1 MKDKIFILMG
11 LILLL
16 TLLPMMGA
24 CTGNKDAPDSNS
36 GQNVADGNDNSGAAD
51 QGRVEFTT
59 SDGITIVGTMVMAS
73 GAERRPACLL
83 IHQLG
88 SDRSSFAGLQQ
99 KLLEAGI
106 NSLAIDMRG
115 HGESTAG
122 GTISYEDFSIENWAE
137 CKNDIRA
144 GMDYLRSSDSVNSS
158 SIGIVGASI
167 GANLSILEAADEM
180 LDDGVRNK
188 PTCMVLLSPGI
199 DYHGIQPLQR
209 GHDLEHIPVYIVS
222 AEEDQQS
229 YRGSQ
234 SLSQAARGGELVS
247 FPGSDHGTNLLEA
260 HPELMDQIVQWLSRN
275 IGGHAIAGGVAPAD
289 SEAPPE

>member
-1 MKDKIFILMG
+1 LEIKRFILPG

-16 TLLPMMGA
+16 ILLLVMGA
-24 CTGNKDAPDSNS
+24 CTGNKDASDSN
-36 GQNVADGNDNSGAAD
+36 GNQNVANGTGNTGATD
-51 QGRVEFTT
+51 HGRVEITT
-59 SDGITIVGTMVMAS
+59 SDGIAIIGTLVKAS

-83 IHQLG
+83 VHQFG
-88 SDRSSFAGLQQ
+88 SDRNSYAGFQQ

-115 HGESTAG
+115 HGESTGG
-122 GTISYEDFSIENWAE
+122 GTLKYDDFNNEQWAE
-137 CKNDIRA
+137 CQKDIRA
-144 GMDYLRSSDSVNSS
+144 GLDYLRNSDCVNPS

-180 LDDGVRNK
+180 QEDGFQNR
-188 PTCMVLLSPGI
+188 PTCMVLLSPGT

-209 GHDLEHIPVYIVS
+209 GHDLEYIPVYIVS

-247 FPGSDHGTNLLEA
+247 FPGSEHGTNLFDA
-260 HPELMDQIVQWLSRN
+260 HPELIDQIVEWLSRN
-275 IGGHAIAGGVAPAD
+275 ITGNGGSGGIPPFGSVTP
-289 SEAPPE
+289 SE

>member
-1 MKDKIFILMG
+1 MPG
-11 LILLL
+11 LIPLIILLL
-16 TLLPMMGA
+16 VIGA
-24 CTGNKDAPDSNS
+24 CTGNKDASDSN
-36 GQNVADGNDNSGAAD
+36 GNQNVADGTDNAGATD
-51 QGRVEFTT
+51 HGRVEITT
-59 SDGITIVGTMVMAS
+59 SDGITIIGTLVKAS
-73 GAERRPACLL
+73 GIERRPACLL

-88 SDRSSFAGLQQ
+88 SDRNSYAGFQQ

-122 GTISYEDFSIENWAE
+122 GTINYEDFNNENWAD
-137 CKNDIRA
+137 CQKDIQA
-144 GMDYLRSSDSVNSS
+144 GLAYLRNLDCVNPS

-180 LDDGVRNK
+180 QEDGFQNR
-188 PTCMVLLSPGI
+188 PTCMVLLSPGT

-209 GHDLEHIPVYIVS
+209 GHDLEYIPVYIVS

-247 FPGSDHGTNLLEA
+247 FPGSEHGTDLFEA

-275 IGGHAIAGGVAPAD
+275 IRGSAGSGGISPSGSMTP
-289 SEAPPE
+289 SQ